1 MAFGDYTESMFFGNT
16 FAQPSGSN
24 ENSSLNNYLSGQVAD
39 TDVDQPEVP
48 PAGGFGQ
55 YMLGNSRF
63 AGIDAPRT
71 EPTAPPA
78 GTTAIGPAGGVGV
91 TIPVIPG
98 LDMTTATSARPNLQG
113 NLNVSL
119 GGFGGVGMGGSM
131 FNIPSSFE
139 YQYNIDPDYFDSLSA
154 EDQEGLT
161 NFLGRDDITMSE
173 LYTNPLLLAGGDAGA
188 LATNLATGG
197 AIGYTPTSDDETVVT
212 SGDAGGAFAN
222 AADTGYYGKGSDA
235 TDSSLYNPAQGVTDG
250 SIYDAMSDT
259 EGVDLTGGE
268 GSTVIGGDVT
278 TGVGNQDLTTT
289 TTTAT
294 TGTSDAA
301 TDGTTTTVDGGTADV
316 NSEEV
321 VNENNAVVAAFQDY
335 QAGDMPFDDLVALV
349 QAADPSLVTL
359 EVAQTINDQIAA
371 NRNYAINTFNQDYTD
386 FASDEDLARLAAAF
400 TMGINPY
407 DSADTLG
414 VEDFYDDP
422 TTEVNE
428 NIFDRASGEL
438 DLLALY
444 DRYQAIKNRG
454 QGGFLTSYT
463 DEDGNLVQLDPSYDI
478 AGLTDFDMQSLMDR
492 RQNYLSL
499 FDNLRNQRNAFEAY
513 NTGLFTDLGAEAD
526 LQTQNLDLLTYAD
539 QENIAKTQNNL
550 TNAIAIIDGILD
562 GTLSDQ
568 NANVAVFRQQYSDE
582 ELNDL
587 RGSLQTQ
594 LDRITMQDDPTTEA
608 DEAGLLQQYGR
619 ETDRLDALRQNYYD
633 QALQAFNQRFGITSY
648 DDQGNPIYAET
659 GPLDFGDMDQVN
671 QLLGQLEVA
680 RMRMEG
686 ATSPL
691 LAEGRNYFEN
701 DPQGQQK
708 FIDDIVKHLQAMQ
721 QRFGVVKGQVDSSVA
736 QLESQ
741 ARDLIQAAQQG
752 DYRSQQALDNL
763 TRQMNAL
770 GTAQGRIGI
779 EGYTGDQSNLSALL
793 GDETGVGSI
802 LAGLRSR
809 RTNELKEIL
818 GDFLPDETIGEG
830 DDLVQSFADA
840 LAGTEL
846 YDEEAI
852 RGFGQRLLDL
862 QDRAGEFTGQD
873 AELTEIRDKIKSRS
887 KDVKAKLDALKKYR
901 SDLEKDTARKIREFR
916 NKRFYNLSD
925 LDTYEDE
932 LMAKREEIELYDAQQ
947 AFDEID
953 QLIALLEGRRGEMRG
968 VYAQGNPGYTTSMPT
983 GFGGRRYNPFMSKE
997 EADRAY
1003 MLSQGYM
1010 PTALSQGGQ
1019 YAADPYALP
1028 TVRLGS

>member
-1 MAFGDYTESMFFGNT
+1 MAFGDYTESMYFGNT

-24 ENSSLNNYLSGQVAD
+24 ESSSLNNYLSGQVAD
-39 TDVDQPEVP
+39 TDVDQPAAP

-63 AGIDAPRT
+63 GGIDAPRM

-78 GTTAIGPAGGVGV
+78 GTTATGPGGAGLV
-91 TIPVIPG
+91 IPVIPG
-98 LDMTTATSARPNLQG
+98 LDTTTATSSRPNLQG

-119 GGFGGVGMGGSM
+119 GGFGGAGMGGGM

-139 YQYNIDPDYFDSLSA
+139 YNYSIDPDYFDSLSA

-197 AIGYTPTSDDETVVT
+197 AIGYTPTGDDETVVT
-212 SGDAGGAFAN
+212 SGAAGGAFAN

-250 SIYDAMSDT
+250 SIYDAMADT
-259 EGVDLTGGE
+259 EGLSVTEGLDLTGGE
-268 GSTVIGGDVT
+268 GVDVT

-289 TTTAT
+289 TA
-294 TGTSDAA
+294 GTSDA
-301 TDGTTTTVDGGTADV
+301 TNDGTTTTVDGGTVDV

-335 QAGDMPFDDLVALV
+335 QAGNMPFQDLVAFV
-349 QAADPSLVTL
+349 RAADPSLVTQ
-359 EVAQTINDQIAA
+359 EVAQTINDKIAA
-371 NRNYAINTFNQDYTD
+371 NRNFAINTFNQDYTD

-400 TMGINPY
+400 EMGINPY
-407 DSADTLG
+407 DSADELG

-444 DRYQAIKNRG
+444 DRYQKIKGMG
-454 QGGFLTSYT
+454 QGNYLTSYT

-499 FDNLRNQRNAFEAY
+499 FNNLKNQRDAFEAY

-526 LQTQNLDLLTYAD
+526 LQTRNLDLLTYAD

-582 ELNDL
+582 ELNAL

-594 LDRITMQDDPTTEA
+594 LNRITMQDDPETEA
-608 DEAGLLQQYGR
+608 DEAGLLQQFGR

-633 QALQAFNQRFGITSY
+633 QALTAFNQRFGITDY
-648 DDQGNPIYAET
+648 DEQGNPIYADT
-659 GPLDFGDMDQVN
+659 GPLDFGDMDTVN

-708 FIDDIVKHLQAMQ
+708 FIDDIVGHLQAMQ

-752 DYRSQQALDNL
+752 DYRSQQALDNIA
-763 TRQMNAL
+763 RQMSAL

-779 EGYTGDQSNLSALL
+779 EGYSGDQTNLNALL

-846 YDEEAI
+846 YDEESI

-916 NKRFYNLSD
+916 NKQFYNLSD

-968 VYAQGNPGYTTSMPT
+968 VYAQGNPGFTTNMPT
-983 GFGGRRYNPFMSKE
+983 GFGGRGYNPFMSKE